1 MEGEVSPSVNESMQS
16 QDEGTPTTVTKV
28 RKLRAREQSPGKP
41 GICEY
46 EHSLMSR
53 PGIVCST
60 TKRRRALG
68 WVVFLHETIIHG
80 ESELRDDYY
89 CCCI

>member
-16 QDEGTPTTVTKV
+16 QDEGTPTTLTKV
-28 RKLRAREQSPGKP
+28 RKTCHDGGGREQP
-41 GICEY
+41 GICKY

-53 PGIVCST
+53 PDIICST

-68 WVVFLHETIIHG
+68 WKSF
-80 ESELRDDYY
+80 
-89 CCCI
+89 